1 MVVNKII
8 KFSVLLLI
16 LLLTSAGL
24 YRTEL
29 MQLYHTV
36 RLFKAD
42 VIVENFS
49 NMQSIAPTT
58 IISRSGSV
66 DKLGNQPA
74 ALPNAF
80 AYRGQDIDIQDWIDG
95 SSTTALVVLQG
106 NNITFERYYQ
116 GTGEFDQRISWSMA
130 KSFLSAIFGVAVE
143 EGFITDLNV
152 PVTDYVPSLIGSG
165 YEGVSIKNVLQ
176 MSSGIYFNEDYGDFY
191 SDINRFGRIMALGG
205 SFDDFAASFSNYR
218 EPGTYMHYVSI
229 DTHVIGMVLRAATGE
244 SIIDYFNNKLWSK
257 LNTERDAIYITD
269 STGEP
274 MVLGG
279 LNLISRDYIRM
290 GKLYRDHGQLN
301 GNQIIPAHWIEDSIT
316 PDAPHLTPG
325 KRASA
330 NTHFGYGYQW
340 WIPENADEEFLA
352 IGIYGQYI
360 YINRK
365 ADVVIVKNSADI
377 NFMANNY
384 ESKDHAIAA
393 FRAIA
398 QSLYNDNKH

>member
-1 MVVNKII
+1 MAANKTI
-8 KFSVLLLI
+8 KYSVLLLI
-16 LLLTSAGL
+16 LMLTNAGI
-24 YRTEL
+24 YRAEL
-29 MQLYHTV
+29 VQLYHTV
-36 RLFKAD
+36 RLFKPD
-42 VIVENFS
+42 VIVANFS

-58 IISRSGSV
+58 TITRSGAV
-66 DKLGNQPA
+66 DKLGKQPV
-74 ALPNAF
+74 ALPNTF
-80 AYRGQDIDIQDWIDG
+80 VYKDEEMGMQSWIDE

-106 NNITFERYYQ
+106 NDITFEHYYQ

-152 PVTDYVPSLIGSG
+152 AVTDYVPSLIGSG

-244 SIIDYFNNKLWSK
+244 SIVNYFNNKLWSK
-257 LNTERDAIYITD
+257 LHTERDAIYITD

-290 GKLYRDHGQLN
+290 GKLYRDRGRLN
-301 GNQIIPAHWIEDSIT
+301 GEQIIPAHWIEDSIT
-316 PDAPHLTPG
+316 PDAPHLMPG

-330 NTHFGYGYQW
+330 NTNFGYGYQW

-377 NFMANNY
+377 NFMADNY
-384 ESKDHAIAA
+384 VSKDHAIAA

-398 QSLYNDNKH
+398 QSLSDNNQ

>member
-1 MVVNKII
+1 MAANKTI
-8 KFSVLLLI
+8 KYSVLLLI
-16 LLLTSAGL
+16 LMLTSAGI
-24 YRTEL
+24 YRAEL
-29 MQLYHTV
+29 VQLYHTV
-36 RLFKAD
+36 RLFKPD
-42 VIVENFS
+42 VIVANFS

-58 IISRSGSV
+58 TITRSGAV
-66 DKLGNQPA
+66 DELGKQPV
-74 ALPNAF
+74 ALPNTF
-80 AYRGQDIDIQDWIDG
+80 VYKDEEMGMQRWIDE

-106 NNITFERYYQ
+106 NDITFEHYYQ

-152 PVTDYVPSLIGSG
+152 AVTDYVPSLIGSG

-244 SIIDYFNNKLWSK
+244 SIINYFNNKLWSK
-257 LNTERDAIYITD
+257 LRTERDAIYITD

-290 GKLYRDHGQLN
+290 GKLYRDRGRLN
-301 GNQIIPAHWIEDSIT
+301 GEQIIPAHWIEDSIT
-316 PDAPHLTPG
+316 PDAPHLMPG

-330 NTHFGYGYQW
+330 NTNFGYGYQW

-377 NFMANNY
+377 NFMADNY
-384 ESKDHAIAA
+384 VSKDHAIAA

-398 QSLYNDNKH
+398 QSLSDNNQ